1 MSVRYLLDTH
11 AIVYLANGETRKIGT
26 KARKVIDAAEPGELG
41 ICAISIAE
49 LGQLIHLDKLQLKG
63 SPAAVLGPTLAAL
76 VQVPMSLSCAIR
88 APALR
93 LPHGDPADR
102 LIVATALDLDIPLIT
117 KDGNITD
124 SGLVRVIW

>member
-11 AIVYLANGETRKIGT
+11 AVVYLANGETRKIGT

-88 APALR
+88 APRCVSPTAIQRTGSLSRLR
-93 LPHGDPADR
+93 
-102 LIVATALDLDIPLIT
+102 
-117 KDGNITD
+117 
-124 SGLVRVIW
+124 